1 MGPDSTGDAW
11 ARSGRTRTTEN
22 VNFIVRHL
30 KYLNLN
36 LAYLHY
42 YRYQYTVYF
51 TPVDLDSVPL
61 NRDDVSIVVRVPSAN
76 ALTFRGPAN

>member
-1 MGPDSTGDAW
+1 MGWVSTGGTW

-22 VNFIVRHL
+22 VNFIVRHF

-42 YRYQYTVYF
+42 YRYQYTVYI
-51 TPVDLDSVPL
+51 TPADLHSVPS
-61 NRDDVSIVVRVPSAN
+61 NRDDVSIVVRAPSAI
-76 ALTFRGPAN
+76 ALRSICE